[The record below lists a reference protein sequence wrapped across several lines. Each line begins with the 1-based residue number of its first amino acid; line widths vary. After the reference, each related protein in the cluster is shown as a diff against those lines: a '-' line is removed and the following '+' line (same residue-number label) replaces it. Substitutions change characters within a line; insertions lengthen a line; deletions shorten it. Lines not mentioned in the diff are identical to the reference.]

1 MRPHTA
7 GSQPSAAA
15 PLRQTIL
22 LVDDDSSIRALFS
35 TTLEHYG
42 FVVLKAKDGHEA
54 LTICKTHEAPIDL
67 LLADLMLPCGIR
79 FADSKRS
86 KPSLHGIDLMRH
98 VSQLRPDIHVLLF
111 SGQSD
116 KFIKSLGNIPE
127 GTAFLRKPFSLDT
140 LVRAV
145 RLALETPTTH

>member
-1 MRPHTA
+1 MRPHTII
-7 GSQPSAAA
+7 SQPSITT
-15 PLRQTIL
+15 PRRQTIL

-35 TTLEHYG
+35 TTLEHHG

-54 LTICKTHEAPIDL
+54 MTICKTHSEPIDL

-79 FADSKRS
+79 FADAKRS
-86 KPSLHGIDLMRH
+86 RPALHGIDLMRQ
-98 VSQLRPDIHVLLF
+98 VSQLRPEIRVLLF

-140 LVRAV
+140 LVRSV
-145 RLALETPTTH
+145 RHALEIPTTH

>member
-1 MRPHTA
+1 MRT
-7 GSQPSAAA
+7 QAAA
-15 PLRQTIL
+15 SEFTVSPPGRQTIL

-42 FVVLKAKDGHEA
+42 FAVLKAKDGHEA
-54 LTICKTHEAPIDL
+54 LTICKTHRDPIDL

-79 FADSKRS
+79 FADSKQSR
-86 KPSLHGIDLMRH
+86 PAVHGIDLMRQ
-98 VSQLRPDIHVLLF
+98 VIQLRPAIRVLLF

-140 LVRAV
+140 LVRSV
-145 RLALETPTTH
+145 RQALETPTTH

>member
-1 MRPHTA
+1 MHPHTVV
-7 GSQPSAAA
+7 SQPPIAA
-15 PLRQTIL
+15 PRRQTIL

-42 FVVLKAKDGHEA
+42 FIVLKAKDGHEA
-54 LTICKTHEAPIDL
+54 LTLCKTHGEPIDL

-86 KPSLHGIDLMRH
+86 RPALHGIDLMRQ

-140 LVRAV
+140 LVRSV
-145 RLALETPTTH
+145 RQALETPTTH

>member
-1 MRPHTA
+1 MRPHASVSHPTI
-7 GSQPSAAA
+7 AA
-15 PLRQTIL
+15 PRRQTIL

-54 LTICKTHEAPIDL
+54 LTLCRTHPEPIDL

-79 FADSKRS
+79 FVDSKRS
-86 KPSLHGIDLMRH
+86 RPALHGIDLMRQ
-98 VSQLRPDIHVLLF
+98 VSQLRPDIRVLLF

-116 KFIKSLGNIPE
+116 KFIKSLGTIPD

-140 LVRAV
+140 LVRSV
-145 RLALETPTTH
+145 RQALETPTTH